1 MTQPRANM
9 QYLWWSGERVLW
21 DDAKVHVTGIGWP
34 ALTAVFE
41 GVRAYKARDG
51 KATFLFRYDA
61 HLARLWRSMRFMH
74 IASRWSI
81 EELTEATRELIRANG
96 VIDDLYVMPLA
107 YGMSGNRGVTAMDTQ
122 PADIYITTRV
132 VGSKFPDPTP
142 EAVMVSS
149 WTRINDNIMPPR
161 IKAVV
166 NYLNSRFA
174 QSEARRGG
182 YDSGVFLN
190 TQGKITE
197 GGGECFFMVRDG
209 VVATPPTTAGILES
223 ITRDSIIH
231 LLREEVGVEVVERE
245 IDRTETYFAE
255 EMFFAGTMHEIGP
268 IRSIDGFE
276 VPGGGTGP
284 ITRKLIDVFERV
296 VRGEEPKYADWLTK
310 VTLD

>member
-1 MTQPRANM
+1 MSDPRANM
-9 QYLWWSGERVLW
+9 KYLWWSGERVLW
-21 DDAKVHVTGIGWP
+21 DEATVHVTGIAWP

-51 KATFLFRYDA
+51 KATYLFRYDA

-74 IASRWSI
+74 LFSRWSL
-81 EELTEATRELIRANG
+81 EELTEETRALVQANG

-107 YGMSGNRGVTAMDTQ
+107 YGMSGNRGVTAMDAQ
-122 PADIYITTRV
+122 AADIYITTRV
-132 VGSKFPDPTP
+132 VPSKLPDPKP
-142 EAVMVSS
+142 EAVAVSS

-161 IKAVV
+161 IKAVA

-190 TQGKITE
+190 TQGKVTE

-209 VVATPPTTAGILES
+209 VVVTPPTTAGILES
-223 ITRDSIIH
+223 ITRASVIE
-231 LLREEVGVEVVERE
+231 LLQKEVGVPVVERE

-276 VPGGGTGP
+276 VPGGAAGP
-284 ITRKLIDVFERV
+284 ITKKLMQVFERV
-296 VRGEEPKYADWLTK
+296 VRGEESKYASWLTK